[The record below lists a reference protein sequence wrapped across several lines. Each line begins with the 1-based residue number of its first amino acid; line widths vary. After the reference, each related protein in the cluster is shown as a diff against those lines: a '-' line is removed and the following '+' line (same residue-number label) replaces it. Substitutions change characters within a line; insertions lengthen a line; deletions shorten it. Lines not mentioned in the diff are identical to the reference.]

1 MDQPIYMQEHWF
13 ALLKSRCAGAVHAH
27 IALALGIS
35 RTALSMILNGTGPY
49 GEGQASTDRI
59 AERVIHTYGR
69 YVCPHLTE
77 EAGGVSQEVTADQCR
92 AHAHRSAPST
102 PRDMRHWQA
111 CNQCPHKAASAPPV
125 ARAVQPRNKVIPI
138 HSTPNPQ
145 EAP

>member
-1 MDQPIYMQEHWF
+1 MKPPYMSESWF
-13 ALLKSRCAGAVHAH
+13 ELLQQRTEGQKRTQVAKT
-27 IALALGIS
+27 LGIS
-35 RTALSMILNGTGPY
+35 PATLSQVLNGSGEY
-49 GEGQASTDRI
+49 GKGTAST
-59 AERVIHTYGR
+59 ARVADKVVHTFGR

-111 CNQCPHKAASAPPV
+111 CNRCPHKAASAPPV
-125 ARAVQPRNKVIPI
+125 ARVVQPRNKVIPI

>member
-1 MDQPIYMQEHWF
+1 MKPLYMSESWF
-13 ALLKSRCAGAVHAH
+13 ELLQQRTEGQQRTQVAKT
-27 IALALGIS
+27 LGIS
-35 RTALSMILNGTGPY
+35 PATLSQVLNGSGEY
-49 GEGQASTDRI
+49 GKGTASTS
-59 AERVIHTYGR
+59 RVADKVVHTFGR
-69 YVCPHLTE
+69 YVCPYLTE

>member
-1 MDQPIYMQEHWF
+1 MKPPYMSESWF
-13 ALLKSRCAGAVHAH
+13 ELLQKRTEGQQRTQVAKT
-27 IALALGIS
+27 LGIS
-35 RTALSMILNGTGPY
+35 PATLSQVLNGSGEY
-49 GEGQASTDRI
+49 GKGTASTS
-59 AERVIHTYGR
+59 RVADKVVHTFGR

-77 EAGGVSQEVTADQCR
+77 EVGGVSQEVTADQCR
-92 AHAHRSAPST
+92 AYAHRSAPST

>member
-1 MDQPIYMQEHWF
+1 MKPPYMSESWF
-13 ALLKSRCAGAVHAH
+13 ELLQQRTEGQQRTQVAKT
-27 IALALGIS
+27 LGIS
-35 RTALSMILNGTGPY
+35 PATLSQVLNGSGEY
-49 GEGQASTDRI
+49 GKGTAST
-59 AERVIHTYGR
+59 ARVADKVVHTFGR

-125 ARAVQPRNKVIPI
+125 ARVVQLRNKVIPI

>member
-1 MDQPIYMQEHWF
+1 MKPPYMSESWF
-13 ALLKSRCAGAVHAH
+13 ELLQKRTEGQQRTQVAKT
-27 IALALGIS
+27 LGIS
-35 RTALSMILNGTGPY
+35 PATLSQVLNGSGEY
-49 GEGQASTDRI
+49 GKGTAST
-59 AERVIHTYGR
+59 ARVADKVVHTFGR

-125 ARAVQPRNKVIPI
+125 ARVVQPRNKVIPI

>member
-1 MDQPIYMQEHWF
+1 MKPPYMSESWF
-13 ALLKSRCAGAVHAH
+13 ELLQKRTEGQKRTKVAKT
-27 IALALGIS
+27 LGIS
-35 RTALSMILNGTGPY
+35 PATLSQVLNGSGEY
-49 GEGQASTDRI
+49 GKGTAST
-59 AERVIHTYGR
+59 ARVADKVVHTFGR

-111 CNQCPHKAASAPPV
+111 CNRCPHKAASAPPV

>member
-1 MDQPIYMQEHWF
+1 MKPPYMSESWF
-13 ALLKSRCAGAVHAH
+13 ELLQKRTEGKQRTQVAKT
-27 IALALGIS
+27 LGIS
-35 RTALSMILNGTGPY
+35 PATLSQVLNGSGEY
-49 GEGQASTDRI
+49 GKGTASTSRVADK
-59 AERVIHTYGR
+59 VIHTFGR

>member
-1 MDQPIYMQEHWF
+1 MKPPYMSESWF
-13 ALLKSRCAGAVHAH
+13 ELLQKRTEGQQRTQVAKT
-27 IALALGIS
+27 LGIS
-35 RTALSMILNGTGPY
+35 PATLSQVLNGSGEY
-49 GEGQASTDRI
+49 GKGTASTS
-59 AERVIHTYGR
+59 RVADKVVHTFGR

-77 EAGGVSQEVTADQCR
+77 EAGGVFQEVTADQCR

-111 CNQCPHKAASAPPV
+111 CNQCPHNAASAPPV
-125 ARAVQPRNKVIPI
+125 ARVVQPRNKVIPI

>member
-1 MDQPIYMQEHWF
+1 MKPPYMSESWF
-13 ALLKSRCAGAVHAH
+13 ELLQQRTEGQKRTQVAKT
-27 IALALGIS
+27 LGIS
-35 RTALSMILNGTGPY
+35 PATLSQVLNGSGEY
-49 GEGQASTDRI
+49 GKGTASTS
-59 AERVIHTYGR
+59 RVADKVVHTFGR
-69 YVCPHLTE
+69 YVCPYLTE

-125 ARAVQPRNKVIPI
+125 ARVVQPRNKVIPI

>member
-1 MDQPIYMQEHWF
+1 MKPPYMSESWF
-13 ALLKSRCAGAVHAH
+13 ELLQQRTEGQQRTQVAKT
-27 IALALGIS
+27 LGIS
-35 RTALSMILNGTGPY
+35 PATLSQVLNGSGEY
-49 GEGQASTDRI
+49 GKGTAST
-59 AERVIHTYGR
+59 ARVADKVVHTFGR

-111 CNQCPHKAASAPPV
+111 CYQCPHKAASAPPV

-138 HSTPNPQ
+138 HSTPVPQ

>member
-1 MDQPIYMQEHWF
+1 MKPPYMSESWF
-13 ALLKSRCAGAVHAH
+13 ELLQKRTEGQQRTQVAKT
-27 IALALGIS
+27 LGIS
-35 RTALSMILNGTGPY
+35 PATLSQVLNGS
-49 GEGQASTDRI
+49 GESGKGTASTS
-59 AERVIHTYGR
+59 RVADKVVHTFGR
-69 YVCPHLTE
+69 YVCPYLTE

-138 HSTPNPQ
+138 HSTPVPQ

>member
-1 MDQPIYMQEHWF
+1 MKPPYMSESWF
-13 ALLKSRCAGAVHAH
+13 ELLQQRTEGQQRTQVAKT
-27 IALALGIS
+27 LGIS
-35 RTALSMILNGTGPY
+35 PATLSQVLNGSGEY
-49 GEGQASTDRI
+49 GKGTAST
-59 AERVIHTYGR
+59 ARVADKVVHTFGR

-111 CNQCPHKAASAPPV
+111 CNRCPHKAASAPPV
-125 ARAVQPRNKVIPI
+125 ARAVQPRSKVIPI

>member
-1 MDQPIYMQEHWF
+1 MKPPYMSESWF
-13 ALLKSRCAGAVHAH
+13 ELLQKRTEGQQRTQVAKT
-27 IALALGIS
+27 LGIS
-35 RTALSMILNGTGPY
+35 PATLSQVLNGSGEY
-49 GEGQASTDRI
+49 GKGTAST
-59 AERVIHTYGR
+59 ARVADKVVHTFGR

>member
-1 MDQPIYMQEHWF
+1 MKPPYMSESWF
-13 ALLKSRCAGAVHAH
+13 ELLQKRTEGQKRTQVAKT
-27 IALALGIS
+27 LGIS
-35 RTALSMILNGTGPY
+35 PATLSQVLNGSGEY
-49 GEGQASTDRI
+49 GKGTASTS
-59 AERVIHTYGR
+59 RVADKVVHTFGR

-92 AHAHRSAPST
+92 THAHRSAPST

>member
-1 MDQPIYMQEHWF
+1 MKPPYMSESWF
-13 ALLKSRCAGAVHAH
+13 ELLQKRTEGQKRTQVAKT
-27 IALALGIS
+27 LGIS
-35 RTALSMILNGTGPY
+35 PATLSQVLNGSGEY
-49 GEGQASTDRI
+49 GKGTAST
-59 AERVIHTYGR
+59 ARVADKVVHTFGR

-111 CNQCPHKAASAPPV
+111 CNRCPHKAASAPPV

>member
-1 MDQPIYMQEHWF
+1 MKPPYMSESWF
-13 ALLKSRCAGAVHAH
+13 ELLQKRTEGQKRTQVAKT
-27 IALALGIS
+27 LGIS
-35 RTALSMILNGTGPY
+35 PATLSQVLNGSGEY
-49 GEGQASTDRI
+49 GKGTAST
-59 AERVIHTYGR
+59 ARVADKVVHTFGR

-138 HSTPNPQ
+138 HNTPNPQ

>member
-1 MDQPIYMQEHWF
+1 MKPPYMSESWF
-13 ALLKSRCAGAVHAH
+13 ELLQKRTEGQKRTQVAKT
-27 IALALGIS
+27 LGIS
-35 RTALSMILNGTGPY
+35 PATLSQVLNGSGEY
-49 GEGQASTDRI
+49 GKGTASTSRVADK
-59 AERVIHTYGR
+59 VIHTFGR

-111 CNQCPHKAASAPPV
+111 CNRCPHKAASAPPV
-125 ARAVQPRNKVIPI
+125 ARVVQPRNKVIPI

>member
-1 MDQPIYMQEHWF
+1 MKPPYMSESWF
-13 ALLKSRCAGAVHAH
+13 ELLQKRTEGQKRTQVAKT
-27 IALALGIS
+27 LGIS
-35 RTALSMILNGTGPY
+35 PATLSQVLNGSGEY
-49 GEGQASTDRI
+49 GKGTAST
-59 AERVIHTYGR
+59 ARVADKVVHTFGR

>member
-1 MDQPIYMQEHWF
+1 MKPPYMSESWF
-13 ALLKSRCAGAVHAH
+13 ELLQKRTEGQQRTQVAKT
-27 IALALGIS
+27 LGIS
-35 RTALSMILNGTGPY
+35 PATLSQVLNGSGEY
-49 GEGQASTDRI
+49 GKGTAST
-59 AERVIHTYGR
+59 ARVADKVVHTFGR

-111 CNQCPHKAASAPPV
+111 CTQCPHKAASAPPV
-125 ARAVQPRNKVIPI
+125 ARVVQPRNKVIPI

>member
-1 MDQPIYMQEHWF
+1 MKPPYMSESWF
-13 ALLKSRCAGAVHAH
+13 ELLQKRTEGKQRTQVAKT
-27 IALALGIS
+27 LGIS
-35 RTALSMILNGTGPY
+35 PATLSQVLNGSGEY
-49 GEGQASTDRI
+49 GKGTASTS
-59 AERVIHTYGR
+59 RVADKVVHTFGR

>member
-1 MDQPIYMQEHWF
+1 MSESWF
-13 ALLKSRCAGAVHAH
+13 ELLQQRTEGQQRTQVAKT
-27 IALALGIS
+27 LGIS
-35 RTALSMILNGTGPY
+35 PATLSQVLNGSGEY
-49 GEGQASTDRI
+49 GKGTAST
-59 AERVIHTYGR
+59 ARVADKVVHTFGR

-125 ARAVQPRNKVIPI
+125 ARAVQPRSKVIPI
-138 HSTPNPQ
+138 HSTPVPQ

>member
-1 MDQPIYMQEHWF
+1 MKPPYMSESWF
-13 ALLKSRCAGAVHAH
+13 ELLQKRTEGQQRTQVAKT
-27 IALALGIS
+27 LGIS
-35 RTALSMILNGTGPY
+35 PATLSQVLNGSGEY
-49 GEGQASTDRI
+49 GKGTAST
-59 AERVIHTYGR
+59 ARVADKVVHTFGR

-111 CNQCPHKAASAPPV
+111 CNRCPHKAASAPPV
-125 ARAVQPRNKVIPI
+125 ARAVQPRSKVIPI

>member
-1 MDQPIYMQEHWF
+1 MKPPYMSESWF
-13 ALLKSRCAGAVHAH
+13 ELLQKRTEGQQRTQVAKT
-27 IALALGIS
+27 LGIS
-35 RTALSMILNGTGPY
+35 PATLSQVLNGSGEY
-49 GEGQASTDRI
+49 GKGTAST
-59 AERVIHTYGR
+59 ARVADKVVHTFGR

-111 CNQCPHKAASAPPV
+111 CNRCPHKAASAPPV

>member
-1 MDQPIYMQEHWF
+1 MKPPYMSESWF
-13 ALLKSRCAGAVHAH
+13 ELLQQRTEGQQRTQVAKT
-27 IALALGIS
+27 LGIS
-35 RTALSMILNGTGPY
+35 PATLSQVLNGSGEY
-49 GEGQASTDRI
+49 GKGTAST
-59 AERVIHTYGR
+59 ARVADKVVHTFGR

-138 HSTPNPQ
+138 HSTPVPQ

>member
-1 MDQPIYMQEHWF
+1 MSESWF
-13 ALLKSRCAGAVHAH
+13 ELLQQRTEGQQRTQVAKT
-27 IALALGIS
+27 LGIS
-35 RTALSMILNGTGPY
+35 PATLSQVLNGSGEY
-49 GEGQASTDRI
+49 GKGTAST
-59 AERVIHTYGR
+59 ARVADKVVHTFGR
-69 YVCPHLTE
+69 YACPHLTE

-125 ARAVQPRNKVIPI
+125 ARAVQPRSKVIPI
-138 HSTPNPQ
+138 PVPQ

>member
-1 MDQPIYMQEHWF
+1 MKPPYMSESWF
-13 ALLKSRCAGAVHAH
+13 ELLRLRTEGQKRTQVAKT
-27 IALALGIS
+27 LGIS
-35 RTALSMILNGTGPY
+35 PATLSQVLNGSGEY
-49 GEGQASTDRI
+49 GKGTASTS
-59 AERVIHTYGR
+59 RVADKVVHTFGR

-125 ARAVQPRNKVIPI
+125 ARVVQPRNKVIPI

>member
-1 MDQPIYMQEHWF
+1 MKPPYMSESWF
-13 ALLKSRCAGAVHAH
+13 ELLQKRTEGQKRTQVAKT
-27 IALALGIS
+27 LGIS
-35 RTALSMILNGTGPY
+35 PATLSQVLNGSGEY
-49 GEGQASTDRI
+49 GKGTASTARVADK
-59 AERVIHTYGR
+59 VIHTFGR

-111 CNQCPHKAASAPPV
+111 CTQCPHKAASAPPV
-125 ARAVQPRNKVIPI
+125 ARVVQPRNKVIPI

>member
-1 MDQPIYMQEHWF
+1 MKPPYMSESWF
-13 ALLKSRCAGAVHAH
+13 ELLQKRTEGKQRTQVAKT
-27 IALALGIS
+27 LGIS
-35 RTALSMILNGTGPY
+35 PATLSQVLNGSGEY
-49 GEGQASTDRI
+49 GKGTASTS
-59 AERVIHTYGR
+59 RVADKVVHTFGR
-69 YVCPHLTE
+69 YGCPHLTE

>member
-1 MDQPIYMQEHWF
+1 MKPPYMSESWF
-13 ALLKSRCAGAVHAH
+13 ELLQQRTEGQKRTQVAKT
-27 IALALGIS
+27 LGIS
-35 RTALSMILNGTGPY
+35 PATLSQVLNGSGEY
-49 GEGQASTDRI
+49 GKGTAST
-59 AERVIHTYGR
+59 ARVADKVVHTFGR
-69 YVCPHLTE
+69 YVCPYLTE

-125 ARAVQPRNKVIPI
+125 ARAVQPRSKVIPI

>member
-1 MDQPIYMQEHWF
+1 MKPPYMSESWF
-13 ALLKSRCAGAVHAH
+13 ELLQKRTEGQQRTQVAKT
-27 IALALGIS
+27 LGIS
-35 RTALSMILNGTGPY
+35 PATLSQVLNGSGEY
-49 GEGQASTDRI
+49 GKGTAST
-59 AERVIHTYGR
+59 ARVADKVVHTFGR

-111 CNQCPHKAASAPPV
+111 CNRCPHKAASAPPV
-125 ARAVQPRNKVIPI
+125 ARVVQPRNKVIPI

>member
-1 MDQPIYMQEHWF
+1 MKPPYMSESWF
-13 ALLKSRCAGAVHAH
+13 ELLQQRTEGQKRTQVAKT
-27 IALALGIS
+27 LGIS
-35 RTALSMILNGTGPY
+35 PATLSQVLNGSGEY
-49 GEGQASTDRI
+49 GKGTASTSRVADK
-59 AERVIHTYGR
+59 VIHTFGR
-69 YVCPHLTE
+69 YVCPYLTE

>member
-1 MDQPIYMQEHWF
+1 MKPPYMSESWF
-13 ALLKSRCAGAVHAH
+13 ELLQQRTEGQQRTQVAKT
-27 IALALGIS
+27 LGIS
-35 RTALSMILNGTGPY
+35 PATLSQVLNGSGEY
-49 GEGQASTDRI
+49 GKGTAST
-59 AERVIHTYGR
+59 ARVADKVVHTFGR
-69 YVCPHLTE
+69 YACPHLTE

-125 ARAVQPRNKVIPI
+125 ARAVQPRSKVIPI
-138 HSTPNPQ
+138 PVPQ

>member
-1 MDQPIYMQEHWF
+1 MKPPYMSESWF
-13 ALLKSRCAGAVHAH
+13 ELLRLRTEGQKRTQVAKT
-27 IALALGIS
+27 LGIS
-35 RTALSMILNGTGPY
+35 PATLSQVLNGSGEY
-49 GEGQASTDRI
+49 GKGTASTS
-59 AERVIHTYGR
+59 RVADKVVHTFGR

>member
-1 MDQPIYMQEHWF
+1 MKPPYMSESWF
-13 ALLKSRCAGAVHAH
+13 ELLQQRTEGQKRTQVAKT
-27 IALALGIS
+27 LGIS
-35 RTALSMILNGTGPY
+35 PATLSQVLNGSGEY
-49 GEGQASTDRI
+49 GKGTASTS
-59 AERVIHTYGR
+59 RVADKVVHTFGR
-69 YVCPHLTE
+69 YVCPYLTE

-125 ARAVQPRNKVIPI
+125 ARAVQPLNKVIPI

>member
-1 MDQPIYMQEHWF
+1 MKPPYMSESWF
-13 ALLKSRCAGAVHAH
+13 ELLQQRTEGQQRTQVAKT
-27 IALALGIS
+27 LGIS
-35 RTALSMILNGTGPY
+35 PATLSQVLNGSGEY
-49 GEGQASTDRI
+49 GKGTAST
-59 AERVIHTYGR
+59 ARVADKVVHTFGR

>member
-1 MDQPIYMQEHWF
+1 MKPRYMSESWF
-13 ALLKSRCAGAVHAH
+13 ELLQQRTEGQKRTQVAKT
-27 IALALGIS
+27 LGIS
-35 RTALSMILNGTGPY
+35 PATLSQVLNGSGEY
-49 GEGQASTDRI
+49 GKGTAST
-59 AERVIHTYGR
+59 ARVADKVVHTFGR

-138 HSTPNPQ
+138 HSTPVPQ